1 MLITKEITKNDI
13 NEINILEN
21 LFKDV
26 FDNDK
31 ILNRINVNP
40 FTKYIILLKDNEII
54 GFINFDIIYDRIE
67 LININV
73 LDKYQGNGY
82 SNILMD
88 KMISYNDYINI
99 TLEVS
104 SKNIKAINLY
114 KKYGFIEEAIRKNYY
129 PDSDAILMKKENR
142 KNDVNE

>member
-1 MLITKEITKNDI
+1 MLITKEITKDNLD
-13 NEINILEN
+13 EINILEN
-21 LFKDV
+21 LFKNV

-31 ILNRINVNP
+31 ILNRMNVNP

-88 KMISYNDYINI
+88 KMISYDYTNI

-114 KKYGFIEEAIRKNYY
+114 KKYGFIEETIRKNYY
-129 PDSDAILMKKENR
+129 IDSDAILMKKENR

>member
-1 MLITKEITKNDI
+1 MLITKEITKDNLD
-13 NEINILEN
+13 EINILEN
-21 LFKDV
+21 LFKNI
-26 FDNDK
+26 FENDK
-31 ILNRINVNP
+31 ILNRMNVNP

-54 GFINFDIIYDRIE
+54 GFINFDIMYDRIE
-67 LININV
+67 LTNINV
-73 LDKYQGNGY
+73 LDKDQGNGY

-88 KMISYNDYINI
+88 KMISYDYTNI

-114 KKYGFIEEAIRKNYY
+114 KKYGFVEEAIRKNYY
-129 PDSDAILMKKENR
+129 IDSDAILMKKDNR

>member
-21 LFKDV
+21 LFKSV

-31 ILNRINVNP
+31 ILNRMNVNP
-40 FTKYIILLKDNEII
+40 FTKYIVLLKDNEII

-67 LININV
+67 LININI
-73 LDKYQGNGY
+73 LDKYQGDGY

-88 KMISYNDYINI
+88 KMISYDYTNI

-114 KKYGFIEEAIRKNYY
+114 KKYGFVEEAIRKNYY
-129 PDSDAILMKKENR
+129 IDSDAILMKKDNR

>member
-1 MLITKEITKNDI
+1 MLITKEITKDNLD
-13 NEINILEN
+13 EINILEN
-21 LFKDV
+21 LFKNV

-31 ILNRINVNP
+31 ILNRMNVNP

-67 LININV
+67 LININI

-88 KMISYNDYINI
+88 KMISYDYTNI

-129 PDSDAILMKKENR
+129 IDSDAILMKKENR